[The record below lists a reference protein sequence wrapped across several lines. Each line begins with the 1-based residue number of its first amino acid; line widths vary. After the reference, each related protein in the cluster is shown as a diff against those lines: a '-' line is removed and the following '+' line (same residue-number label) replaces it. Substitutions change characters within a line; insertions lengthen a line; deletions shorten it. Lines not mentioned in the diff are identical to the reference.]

1 MHTQSWWH
9 FVCTEYHGQMV
20 MSKHM
25 LQNRIYIDGPIR
37 TCSDNRHRSVL
48 WRELG
53 MRTKKSKQITI
64 DFPALIDC
72 ADVYPRLKCSFF
84 LFQLFPGQVSSFY
97 NYFPANQRLKTIPFI
112 MFITTLDLHSE
123 TESETAQMW
132 RHWRWDLD
140 LHHSK
145 FKYERWNEE
154 KKAGRAP
161 GQLKQRQVSQCSM
174 MIARFC
180 TTPLT
185 DHQSDP
191 IRYFALLA
199 LI

>member
-1 MHTQSWWH
+1 
-9 FVCTEYHGQMV
+9 
-20 MSKHM
+20 
-25 LQNRIYIDGPIR
+25 
-37 TCSDNRHRSVL
+37 
-48 WRELG
+48 
-53 MRTKKSKQITI
+53 
-64 DFPALIDC
+64 
-72 ADVYPRLKCSFF
+72 
-84 LFQLFPGQVSSFY
+84 
-97 NYFPANQRLKTIPFI
+97 

-145 FKYERWNEE
+145 FKYERWNEK

-180 TTPLT
+180 TNPLT

-191 IRYFALLA
+191 IRYFA
-199 LI
+199 